1 MTIAFAAQVN
11 DGIVLA
17 TDSATTMTQGDKI
30 INIYDNANKAFNL
43 HKSLPIGII
52 TWGAGNM
59 GRQSIASIVKD
70 FRKVIMDHEEVKI
83 DILNYSIEQVAT
95 MFFEGIKLLNINE
108 AVKESS
114 LGFVI
119 CGYSSESDFP
129 ERWLINFTS
138 GGHEAPQLLADTGM
152 ELCWTIFPAQVFIP
166 SMPIQDVIDIAEFLI
181 QTTIKYVKYT
191 PGNQTVGGP
200 IEIASI
206 TKHEGFKWIKRKYY
220 YDSKMNPME
229 G

>member
-1 MTIAFAAQVN
+1 MMGFNPQVLKL
-11 DGIVLA
+11 IL
-17 TDSATTMTQGDKI
+17 
-30 INIYDNANKAFNL
+30 
-43 HKSLPIGII
+43 
-52 TWGAGNM
+52 
-59 GRQSIASIVKD
+59 QSEAIESEKIVK
-70 FRKVIMDHEEVKI
+70 I
-83 DILNYSIEQVAT
+83 
-95 MFFEGIKLLNINE
+95 
-108 AVKESS
+108 
-114 LGFVI
+114 
-119 CGYSSESDFP
+119 
-129 ERWLINFTS
+129 
-138 GGHEAPQLLADTGM
+138 M